1 MSWAKVLQIL
11 DTAMVTPES
20 YGWFHIFFFVLSIV
34 VGIALCFILKDGK
47 KHAPNVVLVTA
58 IVVLLLEVYKMINFG
73 YGDSY
78 TTQLAY
84 RFQWY
89 AFPFQF
95 CSTPMYVGLA
105 AGLLRKGRIHES
117 LCAYLATYAVFAG
130 LCVMIYP
137 GDVFIDTIGINI
149 QTMICHGS
157 MLTVGIYL
165 FGSGY
170 VKTEHKTILKAL
182 PVFCTMVLIAVGL
195 NEWAYRTGLLEEH
208 YFNMF
213 YFSPYTD
220 PHLPVY
226 SDVQNALGVDN
237 PLNFIVYIAAFTLAA
252 YLILLIAMGIRALL
266 TPTQKRKI
274 YA

>member
-1 MSWAKVLQIL
+1 MNWAKVLQIL

-34 VGIALCFILKDGK
+34 AGVALCFILKDGK

-58 IVVLLLEVYKMINFG
+58 VVVILLEVYKMINFG
-73 YGDSY
+73 FTYEGEIDYNFPWGS
-78 TTQLAY
+78 
-84 RFQWY
+84 
-89 AFPFQF
+89 FPFQF

-105 AGLLRKGRIHES
+105 AGLLRKGRVHES

-157 MLTVGIYL
+157 MLTIGIYL

-195 NEWAYRTGLLEEH
+195 NEWGYRSGLVEEH
-208 YFNMF
+208 FFNMF
-213 YFSPYTD
+213 YFSPYEA

-226 SDVQNALGVDN
+226 SDVQRALGVDN
-237 PLNFIVYIAAFTLAA
+237 PLSFIIYVAVFTLAA

-266 TPTQKRKI
+266 NPVQKRKL

>member
-1 MSWAKVLQIL
+1 MNWAKVLQIL

-34 VGIALCFILKDGK
+34 AGVALCFILKDGK
-47 KHAPNVVLVTA
+47 KHAPNVVLVTS

-73 YGDSY
+73 FTYEGEIDYDFPWGS
-78 TTQLAY
+78 
-84 RFQWY
+84 
-89 AFPFQF
+89 FPFQF

-157 MLTVGIYL
+157 MLTIGIYL

-195 NEWAYRTGLLEEH
+195 NEWAHRTGLLEEH

-237 PLNFIVYIAAFTLAA
+237 PLSFVVYVAAFTLAA

-266 TPTQKRKI
+266 TPAQKRKL

>member
-20 YGWFHIFFFVLSIV
+20 YGWFHIFFFVLSVV
-34 VGIALCFILKDGK
+34 VGVALCFILKDGK

>member
-1 MSWAKVLQIL
+1 MNWAKVLQIL

-34 VGIALCFILKDGK
+34 AGVALCFILKDGK
-47 KHAPNVVLVTA
+47 KHASNVVLVTS
-58 IVVLLLEVYKMINFG
+58 VVVILLEVYKMINFG
-73 YGDSY
+73 FTYEGEIDYNFPWGS
-78 TTQLAY
+78 
-84 RFQWY
+84 
-89 AFPFQF
+89 FPFQF

-105 AGLLRKGRIHES
+105 AGLLRKGRIHDS

-157 MLTVGIYL
+157 MLTIGIYL

-195 NEWAYRTGLLEEH
+195 NEWAHRTGLLEEH

-226 SDVQNALGVDN
+226 SDVQRALGVDN
-237 PLNFIVYIAAFTLAA
+237 PLSFIIYVAVFSLAA

-266 TPTQKRKI
+266 TPAQKRKL